1 MANELT
7 YQSIFQGEQIDARL
21 TAVQSLQETLA
32 AVEQA
37 ITAKYTKPADGIP
50 ETDLDAAV
58 QSALAKARSAV
69 QDLSN
74 YYTKTEIDALLSA
87 VNSQQYVDVTAL
99 PTASADTLGKI
110 YLVGPDA
117 NNQYARYY
125 TSYDGSA
132 YSWVAAGTTEINL
145 ALYATK
151 AELSQLSQKVGK
163 FAIPITESGKYIKL
177 SDGPGASVPSP
188 TGNGTYLYSRY
199 PVSMGDVVTVNG
211 VGGSG
216 PRLWGFVDSNSKII
230 SVADASV
237 TGNNLQLVAPANS
250 AEIIINSTVA
260 GYGVSYILKNDSIQG
275 QLDWKTNGTEAIVPQ
290 ITENSGKYIGYDGEM
305 RTTNDA
311 AFTSKFFVDK
321 GSEIVLNARGYLDRT
336 AMIAKVVTEGSEYIP
351 LVMSTDSA
359 VHDYTYIVLESGY
372 YACSY
377 YITTGRSLR
386 VFKNTPSVLA
396 EWCRSLGSSSP
407 TDSFVLLNPYAG
419 ANYNNPVCS
428 QSHEHCFDKAKLES
442 SYNRGIRV
450 IACSHYAPATPRFPL
465 SSFNV
470 AYQDYKSKQ
479 ALLDGDTE
487 LVTRYTTGAIPTL
500 NTDSGDINTDTIP
513 QIANAERPL
522 VRGDAFGQHM
532 NILGLLWGDPG
543 HSLCNGEVRENT
555 AENVQI
561 KSTYSLE
568 SFTKFNELLED
579 EENWQFGSRYVFGT
593 INHCSNV
600 EKALVIL
607 NNCPDIF
614 KAMELFN
621 QGYSEETN
629 GLFRNAYDNVLKT
642 GKRIWGTAV
651 VDWQDDWATW
661 AYTTQDEKDEWQDKY
676 DALTPEEQAEYG
688 SAENY
693 YMETGRYKFDRGT
706 NVLLM
711 DGTYDGLSASDK
723 AKEAIMA
730 YLGGRYYMSGRNTK
744 SMKVVTDNHLV
755 TFKLSDYADKAYVVT
770 ANGRTEYTNVDT
782 INYVAQATDK
792 FVRFEAFW
800 DDGEFV
806 FSNPV
811 WVEPVS

>member
-1 MANELT
+1 MATGNIT
-7 YQSIFQGEQIDARL
+7 RL
-21 TAVQSLQETLA
+21 EGVW
-32 AVEQA
+32 
-37 ITAKYTKPADGIP
+37 P
-50 ETDLDAAV
+50 ETHERAV
-58 QSALAKARSAV
+58 RDSAGVNLE
-69 QDLSN
+69 
-74 YYTKTEIDALLSA
+74 TKLGNI
-87 VNSQQYVDVTAL
+87 NSD
-99 PTASADTLGKI
+99 I
-110 YLVGPDA
+110 
-117 NNQYARYY
+117 
-125 TSYDGSA
+125 
-132 YSWVAAGTTEINL
+132 
-145 ALYATK
+145 
-151 AELSQLSQKVGK
+151 SQLSQKVTK
-163 FAIPITESGKYIKL
+163 IAIPITESGKYIKL
-177 SDGPGASVPSP
+177 SDGPGESVPSP
-188 TGNGTYLYSRY
+188 VGNNTYLYSRY
-199 PVSMGDVVTVNG
+199 PVSMGDVITVNG

-216 PRLWGFVDSNSKII
+216 PRLWGFVDANNKIL
-230 SVADASV
+230 SVADASA
-237 TGNNLQLVAPANS
+237 TGANLQLVAPANS
-250 AEIIINSTVA
+250 AEIIINSTIA
-260 GYGVSYILKNDSIQG
+260 GYGVSYILKGNSIQG
-275 QLDWKTNGTEAIVPQ
+275 QLDWKTNGVEQVTPQ
-290 ITENSGKYIGYDGEM
+290 ITENSGQYIGFDGTM
-305 RTTNDA
+305 RTGGNTA
-311 AFTSKFFVDK
+311 YTSKFYVEK
-321 GSEIVLNARGYLDRT
+321 GSQIVLEARGYLDFVT
-336 AMIAKVVTEGSEYIP
+336 MIAKVVTEGSEYIP
-351 LVMSTDSA
+351 LVGSIDSV
-359 VHDYTYIVLESGY
+359 VHTYKYVVLESGY

-377 YITTGRSLR
+377 YTTTARTLR
-386 VFKNTPSVLA
+386 VFKNTPVILA
-396 EWCRSLGSSSP
+396 EWIRSLGTSIS

-419 ANYNNPVCS
+419 ASYNNPVCS

-442 SYNRGIRV
+442 AYNRGIRI

-465 SSFNV
+465 SDFNV
-470 AYQDYKSKQ
+470 PYQDYKSKQ
-479 ALLDGDTE
+479 AILDGDTE

-500 NTDSGDINTDTIP
+500 NTDAGDINTDTIP

-543 HSLCNGEVRENT
+543 HSLCNGEVRQNT
-555 AENVQI
+555 TENVQI

-621 QGYSEETN
+621 QGYSEGTN
-629 GLFRNAYDNVLKT
+629 VQFRNAYDNVLKT

-661 AYTTQDEKDEWQDKY
+661 AYTTQEEKDEWQDKY

-711 DGTYDGLSASDK
+711 DASYSGLSASDK

-770 ANGRTEYTNVDT
+770 ANGRREYTNVDT

-800 DDGEFV
+800 GDGEFV